1 MRPQRRRSFVTGPE
15 LDIDRG
21 GVLTLTMPPQGCGV
35 PATIVVCCSGSGHPG
50 RPSPRPKSSTT
61 TASPARSVR
70 PPADTVTAGENR
82 TVTVLGSRISTG
94 ALVWPGSP
102 AVNRGGR
109 LGEDAGMTPPDRGLL
124 HHVELWVP
132 DLTSAPAGLN
142 HLAFYAGDRDSV
154 DALAAAAPE
163 HGWVPLFADRYPH
176 AGGPEHYA
184 AYLEDQDGYEVE
196 LIAG

>member
-1 MRPQRRRSFVTGPE
+1 
-15 LDIDRG
+15 
-21 GVLTLTMPPQGCGV
+21 
-35 PATIVVCCSGSGHPG
+35 
-50 RPSPRPKSSTT
+50 
-61 TASPARSVR
+61 
-70 PPADTVTAGENR
+70 
-82 TVTVLGSRISTG
+82 
-94 ALVWPGSP
+94 
-102 AVNRGGR
+102 
-109 LGEDAGMTPPDRGLL
+109 MTPPDRGLL

-132 DLTSAPAGLN
+132 DLPRTTASWGWLLGELGYQPFQRWADGISFRFGPTYLVFEHSPDLVAGLHQRTRAGLN
-142 HLAFYAGDRDSV
+142 HLAFHAGDRASV